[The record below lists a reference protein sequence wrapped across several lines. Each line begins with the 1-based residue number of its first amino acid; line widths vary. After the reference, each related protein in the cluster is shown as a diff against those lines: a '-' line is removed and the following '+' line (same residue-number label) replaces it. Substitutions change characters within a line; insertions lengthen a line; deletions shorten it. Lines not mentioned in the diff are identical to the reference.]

1 MCHIGTCLSFHLFM
15 DKNTHQHVKKVLALA
30 IYPIT
35 NQMHLIKKQILVGQ
49 PNSTQSTW
57 GWRFWSQA

>member
-49 PNSTQSTW
+49 PNSTQST
-57 GWRFWSQA
+57 